1 MSMFIDRQHLKVLS
15 LILASA
21 LLLGAAADDLP
32 LAVDL
37 RADAKV
43 ARAER
48 LPIVLF
54 FYSSSCPFCRE
65 VEALY
70 LKPLQKENLKSRRFL
85 LRRVEIGERQAL
97 IDFTGTRTDFRSF
110 AQQQKVM
117 LVPHLRFVGPDGERL
132 AADLIGLGSRD
143 FYGGYL
149 EDAINEARAKLRKP
163 AG

>member
-1 MSMFIDRQHLKVLS
+1 MFRYRYFLK
-15 LILASA
+15 LIIFLLSA
-21 LLLGAAADDLP
+21 LLLAAAGANDELP

-37 RADAKV
+37 RADARV

-54 FYSSSCPFCRE
+54 FYSRSCPFCRE

-70 LKPLQKENLKSRRFL
+70 LKPLQKDNLKSKRFL
-85 LRRVEIGERQAL
+85 LRRIEIGERQAL
-97 IDFTGTRTDFRSF
+97 IDFNGTKTDFRSF

-117 LVPHLRFVGPDGERL
+117 LVPHLRFFGPEGERL
-132 AADLIGLGSRD
+132 TGDLIGLGSRD

-149 EDAINEARAKLRKP
+149 EDAIEEARAKLRRP
-163 AG
+163 AS